1 MPYNNFKFC
10 NSTLFEPMTQENT
23 PNSKNSESAK
33 SQTKLIQATDMQED
47 SLPPVELSG
56 SALFEF
62 DIDAFLKQLTQRPGV
77 YRMLNKK
84 GMIIYVGKA
93 KNLKRR
99 VSSYFK
105 KRHDEIKTASMV
117 EQVAKVEVT
126 VTDTESEALILEN
139 TLIKR
144 HKPKYNILFRDDK
157 SYPSIYVSTGKEYP
171 ALSYHRGAKRRIGE
185 YFGPFPNT
193 SAVHQTLQ
201 ALQKIFP
208 VRQCAES
215 VFNHRSRPCLQ
226 YQIKRCSGPCVDGL
240 VTKEAYQE
248 DVEHTLMFLQG
259 KSFRVIE
266 VLGEKMEQ
274 AADSL
279 EFEQAASYRD
289 KVAALRAIQSQHLIN
304 QPGTKDIDVIVT
316 AEQANQ
322 VCVCLMMYRGGNLWG
337 SEHFYPKY
345 MDSAEE
351 QDVLAAFVTQHYQSH
366 PVPAEILLPI
376 KLTEQ
381 AGLESWLKDKR
392 PGLVKIKQPVQQ
404 TAKGLIK
411 LAQTNAN
418 AGLKQHVT
426 QKATQ
431 VQRVKALQEALGL
444 VNPPNYMEC
453 FDISHTMGE
462 LTIASCVVFA
472 EGIPNTQAY
481 RKFNISGITGGDD
494 YAAMFQVLE
503 RRYSR
508 LKTESAQLPDLIV
521 VDGGKG
527 QLNQAIE
534 VLKGLELDNIPLV
547 SVAKGEGRKAGLE
560 VLYTPYNMQGIDL
573 ESDDIAL
580 HLINHIRDEAHRFA
594 ITAHRA
600 KRTKAQTQSNLES
613 IEGIGP
619 KTRKILLLHFGGLT
633 EVKLASISELSKVKG
648 VSQDKAQRIYD
659 FFHGSL

>member
-1 MPYNNFKFC
+1 
-10 NSTLFEPMTQENT
+10 MTQENT
-23 PNSKNSESAK
+23 PKLKNAATEAAVSEESTAK
-33 SQTKLIQATDMQED
+33 ITADAVL
-47 SLPPVELSG
+47 LSENKAG
-56 SALFEF
+56 SAPLAF
-62 DIDAFLKQLTQRPGV
+62 DVEAFLAQLTQRPGV
-77 YRMLNKK
+77 YRMLNSK
-84 GMIIYVGKA
+84 GLIIYVGKA

-105 KRHDEIKTASMV
+105 KQHDEIKTASMV
-117 EQVAKVEVT
+117 SQIAKVEVT

-157 SYPSIYVSTGKEYP
+157 SYPYIYVSTGKAYP
-171 ALSYHRGAKRRIGE
+171 SLSYHRGAKRRVGD

-215 VFNHRSRPCLQ
+215 TFNHRSRPCLQ
-226 YQIKRCSGPCVDGL
+226 YQIKRCSGPCVEGL
-240 VTKEAYQE
+240 VTQEAYQE

-259 KSFRVIE
+259 KSFSVIE
-266 VLGEKMEQ
+266 TLGQKMEQ
-274 AADSL
+274 ASETL
-279 EFEQAASYRD
+279 EFERAAFYRD

-304 QPGTKDIDVIVT
+304 QPGAKDIDVIVT

-345 MDSAEE
+345 IDSAHADDVE
-351 QDVLAAFVTQHYQSH
+351 QDVLSAFIAQHYQSH
-366 PVPAEILLPI
+366 PVPAEILVPI

-381 AGLESWLKDKR
+381 SGLQAWLKEKR

-404 TAKGLIK
+404 TAKSLIK

-426 QKATQ
+426 QRATQ
-431 VQRVKALQEALGL
+431 AERVKALQEVLGL
-444 VNPPNYMEC
+444 AAPPNYMEC

-462 LTIASCVVFA
+462 LTIASCVVFTD
-472 EGIPNTQAY
+472 GIPNTQAY
-481 RKFNISGITGGDD
+481 RKFNIAGIIGGDD
-494 YAAMFQVLE
+494 YAAMRQVLE
-503 RRYSR
+503 RRYRR
-508 LKTESAQLPDLIV
+508 LKEESQPLPDLII

-534 VLKGLELDNIPLV
+534 VLKTLELEHIPLV

-560 VLYTPYNMQGIDL
+560 VLYTPHNMQGIDL

-600 KRTKAQTQSNLES
+600 KRTKAQTQSNLEA

-619 KTRKILLLHFGGLT
+619 KTRKALLLHFGGLT
-633 EVKLASISELSKVKG
+633 EVKQASVSELTKVSG
-648 VSQDKAQRIYD
+648 VSQDRAQRIYD